1 MQYLLIYVGAVIE
14 YESEDEMKRSREQV
28 ELDLQFL
35 ESLEGSVDEYKVS
48 LMERAQKIAWKLL
61 YMSIAVIVFFASFFL
76 IMMTE

>member
-1 MQYLLIYVGAVIE
+1 MQYLLIYVGAIIE

-35 ESLEGSVDEYKVS
+35 ESLEGTVDEYKVS
-48 LMERAQKIAWKLL
+48 LMEKAQKIAWKLL